1 MYSPLNKTM
10 MTRFSV
16 RVLTGVLLAIIINFT
31 VGHLS
36 PKLLAQGA
44 LDGYTI
50 MPLGAS
56 ITAGYPIEGGY
67 RIKLWNTAVAK
78 NWNIHFVGSLSN
90 GPDSLGDKN
99 HEGHSGYR
107 IDEIAALVDNVLA
120 TYNPQMILLHIGT
133 NDVVENYDLINA
145 PSRLKSLIEQIFHS
159 IPTVRL
165 LVAQIVPSTNQTYN
179 DSIQKFNAAIPA
191 IVGFEQ
197 AKGYN
202 INFVD
207 TNSALTQND
216 LFDDIH
222 PRLSGYNKMADVW
235 ATAIQPLLPVNGTTL
250 QQAVVAY
257 TGGNLT
263 GISQSFPVGI
273 YKAFLGDLNV
283 VGNDTINSLRVPQ
296 GLKVH
301 VCQDEIPD
309 FGDGGICRDY
319 GPGDYVDLGALDN
332 QISYLDVKPN

>member
-1 MYSPLNKTM
+1 M

-16 RVLTGVLLAIIINFT
+16 RVLTGVLLAIIINLT

-36 PKLLAQGA
+36 HQLSAQGA
-44 LDGYTI
+44 LNGYRI

-56 ITAGYPIEGGY
+56 ITAGYPSEGGY
-67 RIKLWNTAVAK
+67 RIKLWNTALAK

-120 TYNPQMILLHIGT
+120 TYKPQMILLHVGT
-133 NDVVENYDLINA
+133 NDLTQDYDLLNA
-145 PSRLKSLIEQIFHS
+145 PNRLKSLIDQIFHS
-159 IPTVRL
+159 IPTVQL
-165 LVAQIVPSTNQTYN
+165 LVAQLVPSTNQTFN
-179 DSIQKFNAAIPA
+179 DRIRAYNAAIPA
-191 IVGFEQ
+191 IVSFERSQ
-197 AKGYN
+197 GYN

-207 TNSALTQND
+207 MNSALTQND

-222 PRLSGYNKMADVW
+222 PTQSGYDNMADVW
-235 ATAIQPLLPVNGTTL
+235 STAIEPLLPLEFHPGTTP

-273 YKAFLGDLNV
+273 YKAFIGGLNV
-283 VGNDTINSLRVPQ
+283 VGNDMINSLQVPQ
-296 GLKVH
+296 GLKVRA
-301 VCQDEIPD
+301 CQNETPD
-309 FGDGGICRDY
+309 FGDGGICQDY
-319 GPGDYVDLGALDN
+319 GSGNYVDLGPLDN